1 MAKTIEKSAAVTEE
15 VRDLFPAVMQLSA
28 ALEKYRQ
35 ANVEISVFE
44 GKLARLE
51 RDESEVLNDIGA
63 DEESQVKRLGE
74 VRIRNDVQTRRT
86 AHQRD
91 ALSNALAALESPIG
105 PLRRIERSGHLELSR
120 RQGAFA

>member
-44 GKLARLE
+44 GKLHGSNGTRAR
-51 RDESEVLNDIGA
+51 
-63 DEESQVKRLGE
+63 
-74 VRIRNDVQTRRT
+74 
-86 AHQRD
+86 
-91 ALSNALAALESPIG
+91 
-105 PLRRIERSGHLELSR
+105 
-120 RQGAFA
+120 F